1 MSRKNRTYKTIDNGG
16 TAFFVEV
23 GKKVS
28 VSKNMDMENYVDGEW
43 IDIKKH
49 RKPLFSVTPEKVFT
63 GKGSI
68 LLKLRTCY
76 RFIGHIIYDFLP
88 VKGDTIVSFHSEI
101 GNSGVDYPYAIG
113 KTHVYLFLGK
123 VAVEKTYFDLK
134 EDIYDQYYYEH
145 KVHMC
150 LKNNPKSAIC
160 TGNYK
165 EIIKEFN
172 DKKVNL
178 KTKLITK

>member
-16 TAFFVEV
+16 IAFFVEV
-23 GKKVS
+23 GKTVS
-28 VSKNMDMENYVDGEW
+28 VSKNMDTEEYLDEW
-43 IDIKKH
+43 VTIKKP
-49 RKPLFSVTPEKVFT
+49 RKLLFSLIPEKVFG
-63 GKGSI
+63 GKGSV
-68 LLKLRTCY
+68 LLKLKSCY

-88 VKGDTIVSFHSEI
+88 VKGDTIVSFYSKI

-123 VAVEKTYFDLK
+123 VAIEKSYFDMK

-145 KVHMC
+145 KVRMC

-165 EIIKEFN
+165 ERIQEFQ
-172 DKKVNL
+172 DKKVPL
-178 KTKLITK
+178 KTKLIIK

>member
-1 MSRKNRTYKTIDNGG
+1 MSRKNRTYQTMDNGG

-23 GKKVS
+23 GKTVT
-28 VSKNMDMENYVDGEW
+28 VSKNMDTEDYINGEW
-43 IDIKKH
+43 IDIKKP
-49 RKPLFSVTPEKVFT
+49 RKPLFSVKPEKVFR

-68 LLKLRTCY
+68 LLKLKTCY
-76 RFIGHIIYDFLP
+76 RFIGHIIYDFSP
-88 VKGDTIVSFHSEI
+88 VKGDTIVSFHSNI

-123 VAVEKTYFDLK
+123 VAIEKSYFDMK

-145 KVHMC
+145 KVQMC

-165 EIIKEFN
+165 ERIQEFH
-172 DKKVNL
+172 DKKVPL
-178 KTKLITK
+178 KTKLIIK